1 MRRKAIVMAAL
12 AFVLLGALPALAVQ
26 RMVLVEDFTN
36 SG

>member
-1 MRRKAIVMAAL
+1 MRRKAIVAL
-12 AFVLLGALPALAVQ
+12 ALVLLSALPALAVQ

>member
-1 MRRKAIVMAAL
+1 MRKTAIVAL
-12 AFVLLGALPALAVQ
+12 ALVVLTALPALAVQ